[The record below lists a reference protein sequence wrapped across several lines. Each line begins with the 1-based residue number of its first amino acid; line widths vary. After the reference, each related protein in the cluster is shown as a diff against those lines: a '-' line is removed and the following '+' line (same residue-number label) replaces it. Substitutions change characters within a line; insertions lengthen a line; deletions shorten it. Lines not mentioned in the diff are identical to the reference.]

1 METAIYI
8 QNGQTVYAPVV
19 EGDITWETERKGQP
33 GKLSF
38 TVIADDKLKIE
49 EGNAIRMDVDGKTVF
64 FGFLF
69 ERAGSRERE
78 IKITA
83 YDQLRYLKNSDDYSY
98 TNLTAGE
105 LIAQIAGDYYLQTG
119 ELEDTG
125 YKIQSRTEKNKTLF
139 DIILNAL
146 DLTMMGTG
154 KMFVLYDDVGK
165 LTLKS
170 IDNMKLNLMI
180 CEKTAQDFD
189 YKSSIDSN
197 TYNQIELYREDNETK
212 KQEVHMVQDIEN
224 IKKWGILRKYESF
237 GEEVNGR
244 QKAEVSLS
252 LYNRPSRSL
261 SIRDA
266 FGDISVRAGCLIPTF
281 LKVGDQTLQN
291 YMIVESVQHKF
302 SQGFH
307 SMDLTLKGA
316 AFNG

>member
-49 EGNAIRMDVDGKTVF
+49 EGNAIRMDVDGKPVF

-69 ERAGSRERE
+69 ERSGSRERE
-78 IKITA
+78 VKITA
-83 YDQLRYLKNSDDYSY
+83 YDQLRYLKNTDDYSY

-125 YKIQSRTEKNKTLF
+125 YKIDSRTEKNKTLF

-170 IDNMKLNLMI
+170 MDNMKLNLMI
-180 CEKTAQDFD
+180 CEKSAQDFD
-189 YKSSIDSN
+189 FKSSIDSN
-197 TYNQIELYREDNETK
+197 TYNQIELYREGNETK
-212 KQEVHMVQDIEN
+212 EREVHMVQDIEN
-224 IKKWGILRKYESF
+224 IKKWGLLRKYESF
-237 GEEVNGR
+237 GEKVNGL

-261 SIRDA
+261 SIKDA
-266 FGDISVRAGCLIPTF
+266 FGDIRVRAGCQIPTF
-281 LKVGDQTLQN
+281 LKAGDQTLQN
-291 YMIVESVQHKF
+291 YMIVESVKHKF

>member
-49 EGNAIRMDVDGKTVF
+49 EGNAIRMDLDGKTVF

-105 LIAQIAGDYYLQTG
+105 LIAQIADDYYLQTG

-261 SIRDA
+261 SIKDA

>member
-8 QNGQTVYAPVV
+8 QNGQTVFAPVV
-19 EGDITWETERKGQP
+19 EGEITWETERKGQP

-49 EGNAIRMDVDGKTVF
+49 EGNAIRMDVDGKPVF

-69 ERAGSRERE
+69 ERSGSRERE
-78 IKITA
+78 VKITA

-125 YKIQSRTEKNKTLF
+125 YRIESRTEKNKTLF

-146 DLTMMGTG
+146 DLTMLGTG
-154 KMFVLYDDVGK
+154 KMFILYDDVGK

-189 YKSSIDSN
+189 YKSGIDSS
-197 TYNQIELYREDNETK
+197 TYNQIELYREDDETK
-212 KQEVHMVQDIEN
+212 EREVHMVQDIEN

-237 GEEVNGR
+237 GEKVNGR

-266 FGDISVRAGCLIPTF
+266 FGDINVRAGCLIPTF
-281 LKVGDQTLQN
+281 LRVGDQNLQN
-291 YMIVESVQHKF
+291 YMLVESVKHKF